1 MEYYAKIFGLML
13 PWCLLQSIIL
23 GNHQITGQN
32 IVYYVYQWLLI
43 SLLWWLGYNN
53 TIPSFQMISINMQ
66 NIFLDTAESLGI
78 IPLKIKLLDPLKIKI
93 IRNKIINP

>member
-1 MEYYAKIFGLML
+1 MPLAKHY
-13 PWCLLQSIIL
+13 IL

-78 IPLKIKLLDPLKIKI
+78 IPLKIKLLEMWKL
-93 IRNKIINP
+93 

>member
-1 MEYYAKIFGLML
+1 
-13 PWCLLQSIIL
+13 
-23 GNHQITGQN
+23 
-32 IVYYVYQWLLI
+32 
-43 SLLWWLGYNN
+43 
-53 TIPSFQMISINMQ
+53 MISINMQ